1 MQEGDLVVK
10 KGDYDRGC
18 IGVIL
23 RVFTNPLGNKFVQVL
38 NDGKI
43 KIWYYDTVNL
53 ICNNDT

>member
-10 KGDYDRGC
+10 KGDYDCGC

-23 RVFTNPLGNKFVQVL
+23 RVFTNPLGHRFVQVL

-43 KIWYYDTVNL
+43 KIWYYDTVKL